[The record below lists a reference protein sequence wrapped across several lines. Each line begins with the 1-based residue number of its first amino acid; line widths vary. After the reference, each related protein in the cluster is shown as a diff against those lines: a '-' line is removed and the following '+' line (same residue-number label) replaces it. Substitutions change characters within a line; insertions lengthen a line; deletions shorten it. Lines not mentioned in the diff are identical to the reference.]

1 LLWLSQEIEKLNREC
16 LDFEEQ
22 TAALKL
28 EVKEAW
34 DNYKTAQEKSAAV
47 ESELQD
53 EVRQIQKAK
62 LLDKQ
67 QSVAQLGKMNEEVAE
82 AMRQVQVAQ
91 AQRAELQSRLDAAA
105 EESAQWEERLLAAQ
119 RELAEAKTGT
129 VQGVAALREELRLA
143 QVSAEQMR
151 SDHSALVRQHQLRQ
165 ADLERENAELVAS
178 VTQQQKELQRL
189 QHQSSNNTGLFA
201 ANSSLENSDYITL
214 QQELITLTGKYES
227 EKDKFEELDRKVKI
241 TEREARAAQMNAEEE
256 RKRSAGTIDALSAK
270 VAELESKLNSRK
282 LQPAGFAS
290 GSGFLPSSAQG
301 EVGGNGNDHGGEK
314 HAESGD
320 AGEGGAGGIPMHR
333 AQSGFTLGDYEQV
346 VRELAE
352 HKAQSQNLS
361 KLLLKKQGAVLE
373 LQAERSA
380 LKSRLI
386 DMQARYVVALQFLCH
401 VPQEDWWI
409 ALIHVGSPVHTFL
422 C

>member
-1 LLWLSQEIEKLNREC
+1 
-16 LDFEEQ
+16 
-22 TAALKL
+22 
-28 EVKEAW
+28 
-34 DNYKTAQEKSAAV
+34 
-47 ESELQD
+47 
-53 EVRQIQKAK
+53 
-62 LLDKQ
+62 
-67 QSVAQLGKMNEEVAE
+67 
-82 AMRQVQVAQ
+82 
-91 AQRAELQSRLDAAA
+91 
-105 EESAQWEERLLAAQ
+105 
-119 RELAEAKTGT
+119 

-201 ANSSLENSDYITL
+201 ANSSLENSDYFTL

-256 RKRSAGTIDALSAK
+256 RKRSASTIDALSAK

-290 GSGFLPSSAQG
+290 GAGFLPSSAQG

-314 HAESGD
+314 HAEGGE
-320 AGEGGAGGIPMHR
+320 AGEGGAGGSPMHR
-333 AQSGFTLGDYEQV
+333 AQSGFTLGDYEHV

-386 DMQARYVVALQFLCH
+386 DMQARYASALRVLRH
-401 VPQEDWWI
+401 VPQRDWWI
-409 ALIHVGSPVHTFL
+409 ALIHVGSPVHTLL